1 MNDPE
6 FTGVSR
12 FGDDGNGRGLERA
25 EAGEKLSL
33 GKGSYVPPFGELV
46 VYHFLKF
53 NFVRRRRFFVGGR
66 LNVRKGREIYK
77 KTIAHSGGN
86 LHEAQE
92 KTRFAQ
98 GMLPHVSFVQ
108 CWC

>member
-6 FTGVSR
+6 FTGASW

-25 EAGEKLSL
+25 EVGEKLSL

-53 NFVRRRRFFVGGR
+53 IFVRQHGFFVGGR

-77 KTIAHSGGN
+77 KVIAHSGGD
-86 LHEAQE
+86 LYE
-92 KTRFAQ
+92 T
-98 GMLPHVSFVQ
+98 
-108 CWC
+108 